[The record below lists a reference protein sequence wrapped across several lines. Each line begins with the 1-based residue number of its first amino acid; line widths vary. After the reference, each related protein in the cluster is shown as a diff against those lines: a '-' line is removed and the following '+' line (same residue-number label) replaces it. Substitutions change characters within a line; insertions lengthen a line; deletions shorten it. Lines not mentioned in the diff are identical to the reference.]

1 VRLHHS
7 RDLCET
13 GFLAFVAKNLTS
25 SRSNYEGVIDEDA
38 SDASAAAVACDVVAC
53 IALAVAL
60 APASYA
66 TVSQLV
72 PTNSVGTPQLQNE
85 AVTSNKVRDFSLRAW
100 DFKKGDLESLMGGMT
115 VRQSSVAVPAGPVAH
130 NGLYVTR
137 VIQVRCQPGQ
147 RAVSGGTSW
156 SSDKDGEELVTVYSK
171 PVMEKGVPVGWRARG
186 GSDVGAARVF
196 SVEVLCA

>member
-1 VRLHHS
+1 M
-7 RDLCET
+7 
-13 GFLAFVAKNLTS
+13 
-25 SRSNYEGVIDEDA
+25 
-38 SDASAAAVACDVVAC
+38 VVAC

-72 PTNSVGTPQLQNE
+72 PANSVGTTQLQNE

-115 VRQSSVAVPAGPVAH
+115 VRQNSVAVPPGPVAH

-156 SSDKDGEELVTVYSK
+156 SSDKDGEELITVYSK
-171 PVMEKGVPVGWRARG
+171 PVLEKGVPVGWRARG

>member
-1 VRLHHS
+1 MKTPQMRL
-7 RDLCET
+7 R
-13 GFLAFVAKNLTS
+13 
-25 SRSNYEGVIDEDA
+25 RP
-38 SDASAAAVACDVVAC
+38 SAAIVVAC

-66 TVSQLV
+66 TVSQLLPV
-72 PTNSVGTPQLQNE
+72 NSVGTPQLQMD

-100 DFKKGDLESLMGGMT
+100 DFKKGDLESLMGGMSL
-115 VRQSSVAVPAGPVAH
+115 RQSSVSVPAGPVAH

-137 VIQVRCQPGQ
+137 VIQVRCGPGQ

-156 SSDKDGEELVTVYSK
+156 SSDKDGEELITVYSK
-171 PVMEKGVPVGWRARG
+171 PVVEKGVPVGWRARG

-196 SVEVLCA
+196 TVEVLCA